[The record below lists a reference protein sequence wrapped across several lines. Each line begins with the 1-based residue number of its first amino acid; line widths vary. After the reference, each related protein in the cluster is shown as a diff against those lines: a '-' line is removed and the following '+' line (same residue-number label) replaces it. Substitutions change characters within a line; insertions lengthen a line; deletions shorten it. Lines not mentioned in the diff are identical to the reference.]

1 MGAPLRAG
9 PAGGRAAACRRHL
22 SGGGHRRDAGFPYL
36 SGLDPALAIAR
47 RSTPRLAVPVGSVI
61 VGGAQAAV
69 MPQTS
74 PSGWHIVG
82 RTNIALFDPHRDE
95 PSTLAPGDIVR
106 FTIEDVWL

>member
-1 MGAPLRAG
+1 MSDVVTSAG
-9 PAGGRAAACRRHL
+9 VLIGLVLVLFTGYAI
-22 SGGGHRRDAGFPYL
+22 
-36 SGLDPALAIAR
+36 LDPALAIAR

-74 PSGWHIVG
+74 PSGWHIIG
-82 RTNIALFDPHRDE
+82 HTNVALFDPHRDE